1 VIFVAHAGLD
11 RLVSL
16 SDVWRSLPIEQVV
29 QARWWRVP
37 APDVPRSAGYE
48 AQVRWLYDWW
58 QRIDGWI
65 ADNSR
70 ATDPAPL
77 A

>member
-1 VIFVAHAGLD
+1 
-11 RLVSL
+11 
-16 SDVWRSLPIEQVV
+16 
-29 QARWWRVP
+29 
-37 APDVPRSAGYE
+37 VPRSAGYE

-65 ADNSR
+65 SDNSH